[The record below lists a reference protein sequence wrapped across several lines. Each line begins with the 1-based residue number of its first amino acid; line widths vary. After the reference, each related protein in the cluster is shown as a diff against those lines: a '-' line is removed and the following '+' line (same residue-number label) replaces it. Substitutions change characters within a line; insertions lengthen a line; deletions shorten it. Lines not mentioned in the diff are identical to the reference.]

1 MCTLLY
7 SALTVFLGTFVLR
20 LTWFYLTVAVRQ
32 EMEIYLIPFL
42 FMSDQPEVGANLI
55 VPIQTGHV
63 GMIKTTRLG
72 CRIA

>member
-1 MCTLLY
+1 
-7 SALTVFLGTFVLR
+7 
-20 LTWFYLTVAVRQ
+20 
-32 EMEIYLIPFL
+32 MEIPFL

-72 CRIA
+72 CRIVELVAERINRQSYSILPN